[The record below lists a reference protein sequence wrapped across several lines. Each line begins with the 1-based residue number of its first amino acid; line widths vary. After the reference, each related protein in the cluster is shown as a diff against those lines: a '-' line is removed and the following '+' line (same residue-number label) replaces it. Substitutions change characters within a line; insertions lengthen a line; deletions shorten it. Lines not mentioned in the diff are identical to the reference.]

1 MDKILKVISPFYLLK
16 VGDTFEL
23 SADGSE
29 YTNVHNEELNET
41 NDTNDEISARY
52 TSKYSISTDYA
63 KLLIEE
69 GYLAPLE
76 PEVPEKNN
84 RFVNVFDE
92 INTMLETYN
101 EELDTLDDDYAEEPA
116 CLKVEKETVLR
127 NMIKVLEHLNSLKK

>member
-1 MDKILKVISPFYLLK
+1 MSKILKVITPFYLLK

-29 YTNVHNEELNET
+29 YTNVHNEELTET
-41 NDTNDEISARY
+41 NDANDDISARF

-63 KLLIEE
+63 NMLIEE

-76 PEVPEKNN
+76 PQVRKEE
-84 RFVNVFDE
+84 RFVNLFDE
-92 INTMLETYN
+92 INDMLEVYN
-101 EELDTLDDDYAEEPA
+101 EELGNLDEDYAEEPA

-127 NMIKVLEHLNSLKK
+127 NMIKILEHLNSLKK